1 MTQRIASWRQASA
14 TSGSSTGVTTK
25 DAPASFASRTAPGSH
40 TVPTPTGYRPIVV
53 AINPRII
60 SKHEGTVFVTSIVFT
75 PPSMAVRQAWKP
87 ASALSVR
94 STPHTPLGKA
104 SAIDF
109 IDRLRLVEGGHH
121 PGTCNQ
127 APIEKRIGDFA
138 SLYPAVPFKPVDSGR
153 PPAARNL
160 SLCLARPHL
169 PDWSSVCWYIRMT
182 GATATEST
190 RDQIIHAAADSLLEN
205 GYSGTSVRS
214 IASKAGVAIGNLQYW
229 FPTKSELLVEAWRYL
244 TAKSVEELRRT
255 LNQLTDPLEVLEVGV
270 ESLWDSLRRL
280 GDVQL
285 AAFDLLVQAPRT
297 ERLRAYLPELFTR
310 YREVIQEQL
319 DRLEE
324 DGRIRLTVPR
334 DVLVPLVLNTVL
346 GFGLYYVVTRDDESC
361 LRALSAFSQLAA
373 SLIEPIE

>member
-1 MTQRIASWRQASA
+1 MRHGFRDLDRE
-14 TSGSSTGVTTK
+14 
-25 DAPASFASRTAPGSH
+25 DA
-40 TVPTPTGYRPIVV
+40 
-53 AINPRII
+53 
-60 SKHEGTVFVTSIVFT
+60 
-75 PPSMAVRQAWKP
+75 
-87 ASALSVR
+87 
-94 STPHTPLGKA
+94 
-104 SAIDF
+104 
-109 IDRLRLVEGGHH
+109 RLRRSQAGLKTRFGILGAQHAAETVGEGFGDGPHARVIIGHLGH
-121 PGTCNQ
+121 PLLH
-127 APIEKRIGDFA
+127 A
-138 SLYPAVPFKPVDSGR
+138 SSEH
-153 PPAARNL
+153 
-160 SLCLARPHL
+160 SL
-169 PDWSSVCWYIRMT
+169 CWYIRMT
-182 GATATEST
+182 GVTATEST

-205 GYSGTSVRS
+205 GYSGTSVRA

-244 TAKSVEELRRT
+244 TVKSVEELRRT
-255 LNQLTDPLEVLEVGV
+255 LNQLTDPLVVLEIGV

-319 DRLEE
+319 DRLEV

-361 LRALSAFSQLAA
+361 VRALSAFRQLAG
-373 SLIEPIE
+373 SLIEPVN